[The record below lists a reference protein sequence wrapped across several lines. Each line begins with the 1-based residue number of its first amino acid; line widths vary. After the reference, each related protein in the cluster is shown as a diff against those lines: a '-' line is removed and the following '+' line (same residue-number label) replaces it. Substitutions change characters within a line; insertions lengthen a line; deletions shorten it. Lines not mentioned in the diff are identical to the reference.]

1 MITDFIKQ
9 SQILQA
15 KRVTVIKVK
24 TSIVKN
30 QVHRLNS
37 KVKYLSKICI

>member
-9 SQILQA
+9 SQILEA
-15 KRVTVIKVK
+15 KKVNVVKVK